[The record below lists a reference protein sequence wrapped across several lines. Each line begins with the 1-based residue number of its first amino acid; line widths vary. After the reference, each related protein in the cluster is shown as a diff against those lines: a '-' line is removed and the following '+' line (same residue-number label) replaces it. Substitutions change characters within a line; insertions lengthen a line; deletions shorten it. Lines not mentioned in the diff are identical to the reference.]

1 MAELIVVYWRDIPA
15 QVIVR
20 RGRTAAKR
28 QLSERFG
35 QCNGGIGGN
44 GPRSLET
51 LLIHH
56 DRYRLAPPVCR
67 QCLLLWLGSGGPS
80 GPGEAI

>member
-1 MAELIVVYWRDIPA
+1 LP
-15 QVIVR
+15 
-20 RGRTAAKR
+20 
-28 QLSERFG
+28 ERLG

-56 DRYRLAPPVCR
+56 DRYRLASPVCR
-67 QCLLLWLGSGGPS
+67 QCLLL
-80 GPGEAI
+80 

>member
-1 MAELIVVYWRDIPA
+1 LP
-15 QVIVR
+15 
-20 RGRTAAKR
+20 
-28 QLSERFG
+28 ERLG
-35 QCNGGIGGN
+35 QCNGRIGGN

-56 DRYRLAPPVCR
+56 DRYRLAPPVSPVMPLVAAWFR
-67 QCLLLWLGSGGPS
+67 RAA